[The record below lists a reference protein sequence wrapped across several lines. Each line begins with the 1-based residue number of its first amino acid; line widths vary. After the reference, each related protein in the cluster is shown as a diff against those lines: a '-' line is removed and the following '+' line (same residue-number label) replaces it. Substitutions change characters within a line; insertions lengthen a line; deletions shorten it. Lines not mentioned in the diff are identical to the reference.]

1 MPYKTNCG
9 LQNKLRK
16 ENNMPTYEYKCKR
29 CGKEFEIEQRITD
42 APIERC
48 RECRGV
54 VKRLISQST
63 FILNGPGWYA
73 SDDKASSVQI
83 ANDDLG

>member
-1 MPYKTNCG
+1 
-9 LQNKLRK
+9 
-16 ENNMPTYEYKCKR
+16 MPTYEYKCKR
-29 CGKEFEIEQRITD
+29 CGKEFEIEQKITD
-42 APIERC
+42 VPIERC